1 MIFLI
6 LSVSG
11 TQFFICGSCS
21 SFNLFS
27 VCMLSNCTVIAGSWA
42 FASHCPFHP
51 NKSPSSLTE
60 LQLTL
65 TTVHLRCEREGEEGE
80 KVSVNECRLAVLPEL
95 SDLLSLLLLLLL
107 LSVVLCPGEGQ
118 PSLTSNY
125 YTGVFPKSRTS

>member
-21 SFNLFS
+21 SFNLFF
-27 VCMLSNCTVIAGSWA
+27 VCTLSNCTVIAGSWA
-42 FASHCPFHP
+42 FASQCPFHP

-60 LQLTL
+60 FQLTL
-65 TTVHLRCEREGEEGE
+65 TTVYLRWEREGEEGE

-95 SDLLSLLLLLLL
+95 SDLLSLLLLLL
-107 LSVVLCPGEGQ
+107 SVVLCPGEGQ

-125 YTGVFPKSRTS
+125 YKGVFPKSRTS